1 MARPAK
7 LDEPTKQ
14 YKLLMTVKQYDIL
27 NRHAKML
34 QKTSREQISVA
45 DVIRESIDIYIDAIE
60 ETNGD
65 SSNVGLVADN
75 SVQ

>member
-14 YKLLMTVKQYDIL
+14 YKLLMTVKQYDVL
-27 NRHAKML
+27 DKHAKML
-34 QKTSREQISVA
+34 QRTSREQISVA

-60 ETNGD
+60 ETNGND
-65 SSNVGLVADN
+65 SSVDSVASN

>member
-14 YKLLMTVKQYDIL
+14 YKLLMTGKQYDVL
-27 NRHAKML
+27 DRHAKML

-60 ETNGD
+60 ETNGND
-65 SSNVGLVADN
+65 SSVDSIASN
-75 SVQ
+75 SIQ

>member
-14 YKLLMTVKQYDIL
+14 YKLLMTVKQYDVL
-27 NRHAKML
+27 DRHAKML

-60 ETNGD
+60 ETNGND
-65 SSNVGLVADN
+65 SSVDSVASD
-75 SVQ
+75 SIQ

>member
-14 YKLLMTVKQYDIL
+14 YKLLMTVKQYDVL
-27 NRHAKML
+27 DKHAKML
-34 QKTSREQISVA
+34 QRTSREQISVA

-60 ETNGD
+60 ETNGND
-65 SSNVGLVADN
+65 SSVYSVAGN

>member
-14 YKLLMTVKQYDIL
+14 YKLLMTVKQYDVL
-27 NRHAKML
+27 DKHAKML

-60 ETNGD
+60 ETNGND
-65 SSNVGLVADN
+65 SSVDSVASD
-75 SVQ
+75 SIQ

>member
-14 YKLLMTVKQYDIL
+14 YKLLMTVKQYDVL
-27 NRHAKML
+27 DRHAKML
-34 QKTSREQISVA
+34 QKTSREQVSVA

-60 ETNGD
+60 ETNGND
-65 SSNVGLVADN
+65 SSVGAASSN
-75 SVQ
+75 SLQ

>member
-14 YKLLMTVKQYDIL
+14 YKLLMTVKQYDVL
-27 NRHAKML
+27 DRHAKML

-65 SSNVGLVADN
+65 SSNVGLVANN
-75 SVQ
+75 SVR

>member
-14 YKLLMTVKQYDIL
+14 YKLLMTVKQYDVL
-27 NRHAKML
+27 DRHAKML

-60 ETNGD
+60 ETNED
-65 SSNVGLVADN
+65 SSNVGLVANN
-75 SVQ
+75 SVR

>member
-14 YKLLMTVKQYDIL
+14 YKLLMTVKQYDVL
-27 NRHAKML
+27 DRHAKML

-60 ETNGD
+60 ETNGND
-65 SSNVGLVADN
+65 SSVGFVADN
-75 SVQ
+75 SVR

>member
-1 MARPAK
+1 
-7 LDEPTKQ
+7 
-14 YKLLMTVKQYDIL
+14 MTVKQYDIL

-60 ETNGD
+60 ETYGND
-65 SSNVGLVADN
+65 SSVGLVANN
-75 SVQ
+75 SV

>member
-14 YKLLMTVKQYDIL
+14 YKLLMTVKQYDVL
-27 NRHAKML
+27 DRHAKML

-60 ETNGD
+60 ETNGND
-65 SSNVGLVADN
+65 SGVGLVADN
-75 SVQ
+75 SIQ

>member
-14 YKLLMTVKQYDIL
+14 YKLLMTVKQYDVL
-27 NRHAKML
+27 DRHAKML
-34 QKTSREQISVA
+34 QKNSGEQISVA

-60 ETNGD
+60 ETNGND
-65 SSNVGLVADN
+65 SSVDSVASD
-75 SVQ
+75 SIQ

>member
-14 YKLLMTVKQYDIL
+14 YKLLMTVKQYDVL
-27 NRHAKML
+27 DRHAKML

-60 ETNGD
+60 ETNGND
-65 SSNVGLVADN
+65 SSVDSVASN
-75 SVQ
+75 SIQ

>member
-14 YKLLMTVKQYDIL
+14 YKLLMTVKQYNVLDK
-27 NRHAKML
+27 HAKML
-34 QKTSREQISVA
+34 QRTSREQISVA

-60 ETNGD
+60 ETNGND
-65 SSNVGLVADN
+65 SSVDSVASN
-75 SVQ
+75 SIQ

>member
-14 YKLLMTVKQYDIL
+14 YKLLMTVKQYDVL
-27 NRHAKML
+27 DRHAKML

-60 ETNGD
+60 ETNGND
-65 SSNVGLVADN
+65 SSVGAVGSN
-75 SVQ
+75 SLQ

>member
-14 YKLLMTVKQYDIL
+14 YKLLMTVKQYDVL
-27 NRHAKML
+27 DKHAKML
-34 QKTSREQISVA
+34 QRTSREQISVA

-60 ETNGD
+60 ETNGND
-65 SSNVGLVADN
+65 SSVDSVAGN
-75 SVQ
+75 SIQ

>member
-14 YKLLMTVKQYDIL
+14 YKLLMTVKQYDVL
-27 NRHAKML
+27 DKHAKML
-34 QKTSREQISVA
+34 QRTSREQISVA

-65 SSNVGLVADN
+65 SSTVRLVADN

>member
-14 YKLLMTVKQYDIL
+14 YKLLMTVKQYDVL
-27 NRHAKML
+27 DRHAKML
-34 QKTSREQISVA
+34 QKPSREQISVA

-60 ETNGD
+60 ETNGND
-65 SSNVGLVADN
+65 SSEGLVADN

>member
-14 YKLLMTVKQYDIL
+14 YKLLMTVKQYDVL
-27 NRHAKML
+27 DRHAKML

-60 ETNGD
+60 ETNGND
-65 SSNVGLVADN
+65 SSVGFVADN

>member
-14 YKLLMTVKQYDIL
+14 YKLLMTVKQYDVL
-27 NRHAKML
+27 DRHAKML

>member
-14 YKLLMTVKQYDIL
+14 YKLLMTVKQYDVL
-27 NRHAKML
+27 DKHAKML
-34 QKTSREQISVA
+34 QRTSREQISVA

>member
-14 YKLLMTVKQYDIL
+14 YKLLMTVKQYDVL
-27 NRHAKML
+27 DKHAKML
-34 QKTSREQISVA
+34 QRTSREQISVA

-60 ETNGD
+60 ETNGND
-65 SSNVGLVADN
+65 SSVDSVASN
-75 SVQ
+75 SIQ

>member
-14 YKLLMTVKQYDIL
+14 YKLLMTVKQYNVLDK
-27 NRHAKML
+27 HAKML
-34 QKTSREQISVA
+34 QRTSREQISVA

-60 ETNGD
+60 ETNGND
-65 SSNVGLVADN
+65 SSVDSVASD
-75 SVQ
+75 SIQ

>member
-14 YKLLMTVKQYDIL
+14 YKLLMTVKQYDVL
-27 NRHAKML
+27 DRHAKML

-60 ETNGD
+60 ETNGNA
-65 SSNVGLVADN
+65 SSVGLVADN

>member
-60 ETNGD
+60 ETNGND
-65 SSNVGLVADN
+65 SSVDSVASD
-75 SVQ
+75 SIQ

>member
-60 ETNGD
+60 ETNGNGSSVD
-65 SSNVGLVADN
+65 SVVSD
-75 SVQ
+75 SIQ

>member
-14 YKLLMTVKQYDIL
+14 YKLLMTVKQYDVL
-27 NRHAKML
+27 DRHAKML

-60 ETNGD
+60 ETDGND
-65 SSNVGLVADN
+65 SSVDSVASD
-75 SVQ
+75 SIQ

>member
-14 YKLLMTVKQYDIL
+14 YKLLMTVKQYDVL
-27 NRHAKML
+27 DRHAKML

-60 ETNGD
+60 ETNGND
-65 SSNVGLVADN
+65 SSVGAVSSN
-75 SVQ
+75 SLQ

>member
-14 YKLLMTVKQYDIL
+14 YKLLMPVKQYDIL

>member
-1 MARPAK
+1 MPRPAK

-14 YKLLMTVKQYDIL
+14 YKLLMTVKQYDVL
-27 NRHAKML
+27 DRHAKML

-45 DVIRESIDIYIDAIE
+45 DVIRESIDIYIVAIE

>member
-14 YKLLMTVKQYDIL
+14 YKLLMTVKQYDVL
-27 NRHAKML
+27 DRHAKML
-34 QKTSREQISVA
+34 QKMSREQISVA

-60 ETNGD
+60 ENDGIQDNMDSATGD
-65 SSNVGLVADN
+65 SI
-75 SVQ
+75 Q

>member
-14 YKLLMTVKQYDIL
+14 YKLLMTVKQYDVL
-27 NRHAKML
+27 DRHAKML
-34 QKTSREQISVA
+34 QKTSREQVSVA

-60 ETNGD
+60 ETNGND
-65 SSNVGLVADN
+65 SSVDSVASD
-75 SVQ
+75 SIQ